1 LLTEK
6 LKKAMSINE
15 NFQTQ
20 KNLIKNN
27 QISTTKNNTMKKLLI
42 LFILPAFGFS
52 QDIILNG
59 SVKVEGGLEIN
70 SPQQSNQAVTKE
82 YVDQKVSLL
91 NINMDFI
98 NDFVGDGTKLYVR
111 HWDTEGTT
119 TQNVSYEL
127 VDGDLKYEESYVR
140 SEIINPQMFMS
151 DNKFNLFDS
160 YALKSIHFSSGY
172 VKVYQDYDQDGN
184 FELENENVFDY
195 IECGGSSIPYTID
208 TKFDFDAN
216 AYNDF
221 HSLISKNKISNI
233 NETTILITT
242 RGIGSIGQD
251 YSYIF
256 EKISDNPR
264 KYLIT
269 DLEPNNFLSP
279 ISNQKAYEGFD
290 HDLYASNNYILQ
302 EVSSSQAESLYNQWQ
317 ATDNNCGLTF
327 SEWYNT
333 VITQN

>member
-1 LLTEK
+1 
-6 LKKAMSINE
+6 
-15 NFQTQ
+15 
-20 KNLIKNN
+20 
-27 QISTTKNNTMKKLLI
+27 MKKLLF
-42 LFILPAFGFS
+42 LLLLPALGLS

-82 YVDQKVSLL
+82 YVDNKVSVL

-119 TQNVSYEL
+119 TQNVSYEEVGYDTKEDVGYL
-127 VDGDLKYEESYVR
+127 R

-160 YALKSIHFSSGY
+160 YALKSIRFESGY
-172 VKVYQDYDQDGN
+172 VKLYQDYDQDGN
-184 FELENENVFDY
+184 FELDNEDVFDY
-195 IECGGSSIPYTID
+195 IDCGGSSIPYTID
-208 TKFDFDAN
+208 TTSNSDIDS
-216 AYNDF
+216 YNDF
-221 HSLISKNKISNI
+221 HGLISKNKITNI
-233 NETTILITT
+233 NENAILITT

-269 DLEPNNFLSP
+269 DLETNNFLSP
-279 ISNQKAYEGFD
+279 ISNEKVYTDNEQN
-290 HDLYASNNYILQ
+290 LYASGNYILQ